1 MTRPGV
7 KPGAPEPHPQISP
20 GSESREKLRSQ
31 MGFSLFYFCTLQPL
45 SLSLTIKHNLWA
57 TLWWPKERKQ
67 QEQKLKGEKG
77 RTISNSLAGSP
88 IPSRNHSR
96 QNDLKMYIV
105 TCHLLLRTHPRQSEN
120 MQTPHSYLE

>member
-1 MTRPGV
+1 MPKVRVTSRKGLPDKALVAPSRRLARPPAVQCSNMTRRGV
-7 KPGAPEPHPQISP
+7 KPGAPGPHPKISP

-77 RTISNSLAGSP
+77 R
-88 IPSRNHSR
+88 
-96 QNDLKMYIV
+96 D
-105 TCHLLLRTHPRQSEN
+105 
-120 MQTPHSYLE
+120 